1 MMINILLNI
10 LLVIFLAYLFNKLKT
25 KYSDSFDLSN
35 YLSYENLFENLFD
48 KLEVPMLLLGK
59 ENEVVRYNDSF
70 IEQFDVDKEEIEGK
84 PIDSVFKI
92 EGSETRFNHIL
103 DKINSGDEYKGKI
116 KLFDKKDKKYEFDLK
131 LYPIFED
138 DKLVGKHIIINQ
150 IDKEEEKISSA
161 LRESRRKIRDL
172 HQTALKM
179 ENVRTKKEVYDLTVK
194 AAENILDFD
203 LCTLDI
209 VEGNKMVVKATSSNI
224 IPGESISSPLNVD
237 SLATHV
243 YKSQQALLSPDIQRE
258 EFANPTSSKYH
269 SALTIPIGERG
280 IFQAVSTKVNEFTRE
295 DLELVELL
303 IAHALS
309 ALQRLEMDQEIRYLG
324 FHDSLTGLY
333 NRHYLNEEIN
343 RLDTKRQLPIS
354 VIIGDLNGLK
364 LINDIFGHEE
374 GDKFLKK
381 AAELLKDCVREEDI
395 LGRWGGDEFM
405 IILPKTSCQEAD
417 EILARINR
425 KVQKTYKEKRPISIS
440 LGRATKDINFADSF
454 NKVIEEADYKM
465 YKNKAI
471 MHEEDDNP
479 LVEMIKE
486 KMQKKE
492 LKKGEIYRLDSLL
505 NMFQNNPY
513 DR

>member
-1 MMINILLNI
+1 M
-10 LLVIFLAYLFNKLKT
+10 VIFLAYFFNKLSNRYDDSPDLK
-25 KYSDSFDLSN
+25 KYIN
-35 YLSYENLFENLFD
+35 YENLFS

-59 ENEVVRYNDSF
+59 DNEVVRCNESF
-70 IEQFDVDKEEIEGK
+70 VEQFKLDK
-84 PIDSVFKI
+84 SKI
-92 EGSETRFNHIL
+92 EGEKIDSIFEIGDLKHRLKNIL
-103 DKINSGDEYKGKI
+103 DRIKSGEEYKGKI
-116 KLFDKKDKKYEFDLK
+116 KLADKKGNKYELNLK
-131 LYPIFED
+131 IDPIIE
-138 DKLVGKHIIINQ
+138 KGELVGKHLIINQ
-150 IDKEEEKISSA
+150 SDNEEENISSA

-224 IPGESISSPLNVD
+224 IQGESISTSLDVD

-243 YKSQQALLSPDIQRE
+243 YKRQQALLSPDIQKE
-258 EFANPTSSKYH
+258 KFANPTSSKYH

-303 IAHALS
+303 VAHALS
-309 ALQRLEMDQEIRYLG
+309 ALQRLEMDKKIRYLG

-381 AAELLKDCVREEDI
+381 AAELLKECVREEDI

-405 IILPKTSCQEAD
+405 IILPKTSCEEAE
-417 EILARINR
+417 EILTRINR
-425 KVQKTYKEKRPISIS
+425 KVQQTYDDKRPISIS
-440 LGRATKDINFADSF
+440 LGRATKDMNFIDPF
-454 NKVIEEADYKM
+454 NKIIEEADYKM
-465 YKNKAI
+465 YKNKAV
-471 MHEEDDNP
+471 MHEEEDNP
-479 LVEMIKE
+479 LVKMIKE
-486 KMQKKE
+486 KMDKKE

-505 NMFQNNPY
+505 NMFQNTSSNK
-513 DR
+513 

>member
-1 MMINILLNI
+1 MNNILLNI
-10 LLVIFLAYLFNKLKT
+10 LLVIFLVYLFNKLKT
-25 KYSDSFDLSN
+25 KYSDSLDMPN
-35 YLSYENLFENLFD
+35 YLSYENLFD

-70 IEQFDVDKEEIEGK
+70 IDQFDLDEKEIEGE
-84 PIDSVFKI
+84 PFNSVFEI
-92 EGSETRFNHIL
+92 EGSETGFNHIL
-103 DKINSGDEYKGKI
+103 EKFNSGEKYKGKI
-116 KLFDKKDKKYEFDLK
+116 MFFDKKDKRYECELK
-131 LYPIFED
+131 LYPIFEND
-138 DKLVGKHIIINQ
+138 ELVGKHIIINQ

-224 IPGESISSPLNVD
+224 IPGESISSPLDVD
-237 SLATHV
+237 SIATQV
-243 YKSQQALLSPDIQRE
+243 YKNKQALLSPDIQKE

-471 MHEEDDNP
+471 MHEEDNNP

-492 LKKGEIYRLDSLL
+492 LKKGEVYRLDSLL
-505 NMFQNNPY
+505 NMFKNNPFE
-513 DR
+513 R